1 MPPNG
6 KLGSKPITPSN
17 HPITRLTFGY
27 SARKAS
33 TGWAFPPTQQAQNSS
48 IAAFGQPLANSSQP
62 ATPFDISEFPV
73 LGTGSAHQN
82 SNQGWGRANTQ
93 SPSQVQ
99 GRPAQ
104 DELYQ
109 NSHLIDDF
117 SIQRVGGQIQGSGGP
132 SSRNPRL
139 GSNEDFPA
147 LPSSSA
153 LVGDGLNERKG
164 SFLLGSQTL
173 QGLDMLSQSDTQRQA
188 FLNGGLSSSGLQ
200 TGSGRQQHQQGA
212 GGGRNQ
218 NLNASQQQQQ
228 AMRLSPIM
236 MDHHQ
241 THHPSLSHQQPQTSS
256 SSTAA
261 ELSPDS
267 NRKTKTASSPGSI
280 APPTGTVTATTVTLN
295 SMPQSANGRLLAQQP
310 SNSSS
315 ITGILSQSDPQS
327 DQQPQRYSSTPP
339 DTEPSE
345 SSGPSE
351 IDRFGL
357 NGLLPLIRN
366 EDLDMALLALGT
378 DLTQLG
384 LELNQPEYG
393 SIFLN
398 TADHLKQ
405 PLSAT
410 FASPWSDQQ
419 VRAAEPDFKLPQ
431 CYAVLNTQPL
441 QSKVRN
447 FSDETLF
454 YIFYTMPK
462 DVMQEIVAQELTQRN
477 WRYHKELQVWLTK
490 VPGNEPSQI
499 VQGRFEKG
507 VYVFFEP
514 TLWERQ
520 QKEFIL
526 EYAALDQSR
535 MSLS

>member
-6 KLGSKPITPSN
+6 KLA
-17 HPITRLTFGY
+17 
-27 SARKAS
+27 SA
-33 TGWAFPPTQQAQNSS
+33 GWAFPPTQQTQNSS
-48 IAAFGQPLANSSQP
+48 IAAFGQPLANPSQP

-82 SNQGWGRANTQ
+82 SNQGWGRASTQ
-93 SPSQVQ
+93 SPSQAQ
-99 GRPAQ
+99 GRQAQ
-104 DELYQ
+104 EELYQ
-109 NSHLIDDF
+109 SNHVMDDF
-117 SIQRVGGQIQGSGGP
+117 GIQRVGGQVQGSGGP
-132 SSRNPRL
+132 SGRNPRL

-153 LVGDGLNERKG
+153 LVGDGLNDRKG
-164 SFLLGSQTL
+164 SFLLGGQTL
-173 QGLDMLSQSDTQRQA
+173 QGLDMLSQSDSQRQS

-200 TGSGRQQHQQGA
+200 TGSGRQQQQGTS
-212 GGGRNQ
+212 GSRSQ
-218 NLNASQQQQQ
+218 SLNASQQQQQ
-228 AMRLSPIM
+228 QQRLSPVM

-241 THHPSLSHQQPQTSS
+241 TNLPSLSHQQQSQASS

-267 NRKTKTASSPGSI
+267 NRKAKTTSSSGSI
-280 APPTGTVTATTVTLN
+280 VPPIGTVATTITTSA
-295 SMPQSANGRLLAQQP
+295 SMPQSANSRPLAQQP

-315 ITGILSQSDPQS
+315 ITGVPSQSDPQS

-345 SSGPSE
+345 SSAPSE

-384 LELNQPEYG
+384 LELNQPE
-393 SIFLN
+393 
-398 TADHLKQ
+398 Q

-431 CYAVLNTQPL
+431 CYAVLNTQTL

-535 MSLS
+535 MSLT

>member
-6 KLGSKPITPSN
+6 KL
-17 HPITRLTFGY
+17 
-27 SARKAS
+27 AS

-48 IAAFGQPLANSSQP
+48 IAAFGQPLTNSSQP

-82 SNQGWGRANTQ
+82 SNQGWGRASTQ
-93 SPSQVQ
+93 SPSQAQ
-99 GRPAQ
+99 GRQAQ

-109 NSHLIDDF
+109 NNHLMDDF
-117 SIQRVGGQIQGSGGP
+117 GIQRVGSQVQGSGGP

-164 SFLLGSQTL
+164 SFLLGGQAL
-173 QGLDMLSQSDTQRQA
+173 QGLDMLSQSDSQRQS
-188 FLNGGLSSSGLQ
+188 FLNSGLSPSGLQ
-200 TGSGRQQHQQGA
+200 AGSGRQQQQG
-212 GGGRNQ
+212 GSGRNQ
-218 NLNASQQQQQ
+218 SLNASQQQQQ
-228 AMRLSPIM
+228 MRLSPIM

-241 THHPSLSHQQPQTSS
+241 PHHPSLSHPQQPPPSS
-256 SSTAA
+256 SSAAA

-267 NRKTKTASSPGSI
+267 TRKTKATSNSGSI
-280 APPTGTVTATTVTLN
+280 APPPGTVAAAVTTSA
-295 SMPQSANGRLLAQQP
+295 SMPQSTNGRPLAQQP
-310 SNSSS
+310 SNPSSLA
-315 ITGILSQSDPQS
+315 GIQSQSDPQS

-345 SSGPSE
+345 SSAPSE

-384 LELNQPEYG
+384 LELNQPE
-393 SIFLN
+393 
-398 TADHLKQ
+398 Q

>member
-6 KLGSKPITPSN
+6 KL
-17 HPITRLTFGY
+17 
-27 SARKAS
+27 AS

-48 IAAFGQPLANSSQP
+48 LAAFGQPLANSSQP

-82 SNQGWGRANTQ
+82 PNQGWGRANTQ
-93 SPSQVQ
+93 SPSQ
-99 GRPAQ
+99 AQ
-104 DELYQ
+104 VRQTQDDLYQ
-109 NSHLIDDF
+109 NSHVMDDF
-117 SIQRVGGQIQGSGGP
+117 GIQRVGAVTSAGGGQTQGSVP

-153 LVGDGLNERKG
+153 LVGDGMSERKG
-164 SFLLGSQTL
+164 SFLLGGQTI
-173 QGLDMLSQSDTQRQA
+173 QGLDMLSQSDPQRQS
-188 FLNGGLSSSGLQ
+188 FLNSGLATSSGLQ
-200 TGSGRQQHQQGA
+200 TSSGRQQGA
-212 GGGRNQ
+212 GSGRSQ
-218 NLNASQQQQQ
+218 NLNASQQQP
-228 AMRLSPIM
+228 MRLSPIM

-241 THHPSLSHQQPQTSS
+241 THHQSLSHQQQPPQTSS

-261 ELSPDS
+261 EPSPDN
-267 NRKTKTASSPGSI
+267 NRKTKTTSSSGSI
-280 APPTGTVTATTVTLN
+280 ALPPGTVAATAATSA
-295 SMPQSANGRLLAQQP
+295 SMPQGTNGRTSAQQP
-310 SNSSS
+310 SASSS
-315 ITGILSQSDPQS
+315 IAGMPSHSEPQS

-345 SSGPSE
+345 SSAPSE

-384 LELNQPEYG
+384 LELNQPE
-393 SIFLN
+393 
-398 TADHLKQ
+398 Q

-410 FASPWSDQQ
+410 FASPWSDQP

-520 QKEFIL
+520 QKELIL

>member
-1 MPPNG
+1 M
-6 KLGSKPITPSN
+6 
-17 HPITRLTFGY
+17 
-27 SARKAS
+27 
-33 TGWAFPPTQQAQNSS
+33 TG
-48 IAAFGQPLANSSQP
+48 FGQPLANSSQP

-82 SNQGWGRANTQ
+82 SNQGWGRASTQ
-93 SPSQVQ
+93 SPSQSQ
-99 GRPAQ
+99 GRQTQ

-109 NSHLIDDF
+109 NAHIIDDF
-117 SIQRVGGQIQGSGGP
+117 GVQRVGGQGQGSGP
-132 SSRNPRL
+132 SRNPRL

-153 LVGDGLNERKG
+153 ISDGLSDRK
-164 SFLLGSQTL
+164 SNFLLGTQAL
-173 QGLDMLSQSDTQRQA
+173 QSGSHLDILSQQDSQRQV
-188 FLNGGLSSSGLQ
+188 FLNGPLGSSSLQ
-200 TGSGRQQHQQGA
+200 TGAGRQQ
-212 GGGRNQ
+212 GGSGGSRNQ
-218 NLNASQQQQQ
+218 NLNASQPPQ
-228 AMRLSPIM
+228 MRLSPIL

-241 THHPSLSHQQPQTSS
+241 NHHHPLSHQQQPPQHQHQHSSLQQTAAAASS
-256 SSTAA
+256 SVTEAPS
-261 ELSPDS
+261 ENS
-267 NRKTKTASSPGSI
+267 RKTKALSSSASAAPQPGTSS
-280 APPTGTVTATTVTLN
+280 APAPMSQN
-295 SMPQSANGRLLAQQP
+295 ANGRQQHQQQHLLQQAA
-310 SNSSS
+310 SS
-315 ITGILSQSDPQS
+315 ISSLASQPDLPP
-327 DQQPQRYSSTPP
+327 DQQPPRYSSTPP
-339 DTEPSE
+339 DTELSE
-345 SSGPSE
+345 SSGQSD

-384 LELNQPEYG
+384 LELNQPE
-393 SIFLN
+393 
-398 TADHLKQ
+398 Q
-405 PLSAT
+405 PLSST

-419 VRAAEPDFKLPQ
+419 VRAAEPDFKLPP
-431 CYAVLNTQPL
+431 CYSVLNTQPL

-507 VYVFFEP
+507 IYIFFEP

-520 QKEFIL
+520 QKEFVL

-535 MSLS
+535 MTLP

>member
-1 MPPNG
+1 M
-6 KLGSKPITPSN
+6 
-17 HPITRLTFGY
+17 
-27 SARKAS
+27 
-33 TGWAFPPTQQAQNSS
+33 
-48 IAAFGQPLANSSQP
+48 
-62 ATPFDISEFPV
+62 
-73 LGTGSAHQN
+73 
-82 SNQGWGRANTQ
+82 
-93 SPSQVQ
+93 
-99 GRPAQ
+99 
-104 DELYQ
+104 
-109 NSHLIDDF
+109 DDF
-117 SIQRVGGQIQGSGGP
+117 GMQRVGGQTQGSGP

-153 LVGDGLNERKG
+153 LIGDGLNERKG
-164 SFLLGSQTL
+164 SFLLGGQTL
-173 QGLDMLSQSDTQRQA
+173 QGLDMLSSQSDSQRQS
-188 FLNGGLSSSGLQ
+188 FLNGGLASSGLQ
-200 TGSGRQQHQQGA
+200 TGTGRQQGA
-212 GGGRNQ
+212 GGGRNH
-218 NLNASQQQQQ
+218 NLNASQQQP
-228 AMRLSPIM
+228 MRLSPIM

-241 THHPSLSHQQPQTSS
+241 THLSSLSHQQQPQTV
-256 SSTAA
+256 SSTVAA
-261 ELSPDS
+261 EPSPDN
-267 NRKTKTASSPGSI
+267 NRKTKTASSSGSI
-280 APPTGTVTATTVTLN
+280 APPPGTTAATTSTSA
-295 SMPQSANGRLLAQQP
+295 SMSQTTNGRQLAPQP
-310 SNSSS
+310 PISSS
-315 ITGILSQSDPQS
+315 ITGILPQPDLQS

-384 LELNQPEYG
+384 LELNQPE
-393 SIFLN
+393 
-398 TADHLKQ
+398 Q

-419 VRAAEPDFKLPQ
+419 VRAAEPDFKLPP
-431 CYAVLNTQPL
+431 CYAVMNTQPL

-477 WRYHKELQVWLTK
+477 WRYHKDLQVWLTK

-514 TLWERQ
+514 TAWERQ
-520 QKEFIL
+520 QKEFVL

>member
-1 MPPNG
+1 MNRPSSQTRHAGFPPQPSSGLRNSSGASSNLISRMPPNG
-6 KLGSKPITPSN
+6 KL
-17 HPITRLTFGY
+17 
-27 SARKAS
+27 AS

-48 IAAFGQPLANSSQP
+48 ISAFGQPLANSSQP

-82 SNQGWGRANTQ
+82 SNQGWGRASTQ
-93 SPSQVQ
+93 SPSQGQ
-99 GRPAQ
+99 GRQAQ

-109 NSHLIDDF
+109 NSHVMDDF
-117 SIQRVGGQIQGSGGP
+117 GIQRVGGQVQGSGGP
-132 SSRNPRL
+132 SGRNPRL

-147 LPSSSA
+147 LPSSSS

-164 SFLLGSQTL
+164 SFLLGGQTL
-173 QGLDMLSQSDTQRQA
+173 QGLDMLSQSDSQRQS

-200 TGSGRQQHQQGA
+200 TSLGRQQQQQGA
-212 GGGRNQ
+212 SSGRNQ
-218 NLNASQQQQQ
+218 NLNASQQQQP
-228 AMRLSPIM
+228 MRLSPIM

-241 THHPSLSHQQPQTSS
+241 PHHSSLSHQQQPQTSS

-261 ELSPDS
+261 EISPDS
-267 NRKTKTASSPGSI
+267 NRKTKTSSSSGSI
-280 APPTGTVTATTVTLN
+280 APPPGTVAAAVATST
-295 SMPQSANGRLLAQQP
+295 SMPQSTNGRPLAQQP

-315 ITGILSQSDPQS
+315 ITGIPSQPDPQS
-327 DQQPQRYSSTPP
+327 DQPPQRYSSTPP

-345 SSGPSE
+345 SSAPSE

-384 LELNQPEYG
+384 LELNQPE
-393 SIFLN
+393 
-398 TADHLKQ
+398 Q